1 MALWLNLL
9 ASSRGF
15 WSKKYQNRNL
25 KVQEH
30 KWPASQKRM
39 WLKKLNYAA
48 EQMEH
53 LANRNMKESKSSGT
67 LHLPIHNIMNLRR
80 IIMVHKV

>member
-1 MALWLNLL
+1 
-9 ASSRGF
+9 
-15 WSKKYQNRNL
+15 
-25 KVQEH
+25 
-30 KWPASQKRM
+30 M

-67 LHLPIHNIMNLRR
+67 LHLLIHNIMNLRR